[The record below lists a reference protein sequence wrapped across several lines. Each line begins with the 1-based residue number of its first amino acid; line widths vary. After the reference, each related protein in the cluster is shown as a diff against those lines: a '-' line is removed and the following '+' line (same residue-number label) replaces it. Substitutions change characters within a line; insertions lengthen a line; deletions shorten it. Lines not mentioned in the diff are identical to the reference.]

1 MRIAYYAPLKA
12 PTHPTPSGDRRMA
25 RLFIRALTAAG
36 HSVDLASDF
45 RAYDGS
51 GDPQQQVRIREQGG
65 HVARTLIEG
74 WRAAPASAPELWF
87 TYHVY
92 HKAPDW
98 LGPAV
103 ADGLGIPYVI
113 AEASHAPK
121 RRGGAWDLGYQ
132 AAAQAIGAADTVLAM
147 TRLDLAC
154 LEALVRPPHRLC
166 YLPPFIDAAVRAPRE
181 RRTLAPRL
189 GMDPDRYWLLSVA
202 MMRPGDK
209 LASYRLLAESLGQI
223 AEVPWTLRIYG
234 DGPARSEVEEA
245 FAGFPE
251 GKIAFCGAVEE
262 EELPELLAA
271 CDLCVWPAVNEAYG
285 MALLEAEAAGVPVVA
300 GRSLGVPAVVAD
312 GETGLLVEPNDAGAF
327 AAAVKQLLDD
337 PARRA
342 EMGRAAAEKV
352 RRDHGLEAAARTLDG
367 YIQEILPE

>member
-132 AAAQAIGAADTVLAM
+132 AAAQAIGAAAVSYTHL
-147 TRLDLAC
+147 T
-154 LEALVRPPHRLC
+154 
-166 YLPPFIDAAVRAPRE
+166 LP
-181 RRTLAPRL
+181 T
-189 GMDPDRYWLLSVA
+189 
-202 MMRPGDK
+202 
-209 LASYRLLAESLGQI
+209 
-223 AEVPWTLRIYG
+223 
-234 DGPARSEVEEA
+234 
-245 FAGFPE
+245 
-251 GKIAFCGAVEE
+251 
-262 EELPELLAA
+262 
-271 CDLCVWPAVNEAYG
+271 N
-285 MALLEAEAAGVPVVA
+285 
-300 GRSLGVPAVVAD
+300 
-312 GETGLLVEPNDAGAF
+312 
-327 AAAVKQLLDD
+327 
-337 PARRA
+337 
-342 EMGRAAAEKV
+342 
-352 RRDHGLEAAARTLDG
+352 
-367 YIQEILPE
+367 